1 MTLYEQ
7 WKDLVENQT
16 DDSFPAF
23 WDEYSE
29 AEKRIYTNLLQT
41 KEAKVQGVF
50 RDLAAANETN
60 AVLYMGFLDG
70 INESLREPLDL
81 AGVKEESEV
90 SFTVDHEA
98 LFYNMLRAK
107 ADHLF
112 TLEAWDDVLPDETRQ
127 AIADTWRRSRTVV
140 KEKTPGRNDPCPCGS
155 GKKYKKCCGAA
166 S

>member
-16 DDSFPAF
+16 DDTFPVF

-29 AEKRIYTNLLQT
+29 AEKRIYTGLLQT
-41 KEAKVQGVF
+41 KETPVQGIF
-50 RDLAAANETN
+50 RDLAAANETS

-70 INESLREPLDL
+70 VNESLREPLDL
-81 AGVKEESEV
+81 AGVTEESEL
-90 SFTVDHEA
+90 SFTVDYEA

-140 KEKTPGRNDPCPCGS
+140 KEKAPGRNDPCPCGS
-155 GKKYKKCCGAA
+155 GKKYKKCCGAI
-166 S
+166 